1 MTLKE
6 VRMELQRLKYGM
18 TWDNQI
24 INRTGQVTGVL
35 VQIKRERIKFINSK
49 TNNLISSY
57 PAHVESIAKFLNAF
71 WYANV

>member
-6 VRMELQRLKYGM
+6 VRTELQRLKYGM
-18 TWDNQI
+18 TFDNLI

-35 VQIKRERIKFINSK
+35 IQIKRERIKFINEK
-49 TNNLISSY
+49 TSNLISSY
-57 PAHVESIAKFLNAF
+57 PARVESIAKFLNTF